1 MKLRKEDT
9 GQPDLDWLLK
19 ESKKLSALI
28 RVPAGTI
35 LEIFKAPSDWEFIL
49 KIDALLEAAVKKI
62 VKANLIGSKLMDK
75 EKLELFV
82 DALPI
87 RGRTSLIELLKATG
101 CPDSEIALIESVRS
115 LRNGFAHDIVQI
127 KSTLI
132 EVIKRRKDKSS
143 LIRGLCYIKNYDEA
157 DLIEAYEKDVGFLR
171 FGIMHG
177 TLVFLIL
184 SYHAAVKKP
193 KRRRKAVKR

>member
-1 MKLRKEDT
+1 M
-9 GQPDLDWLLK
+9 
-19 ESKKLSALI
+19 
-28 RVPAGTI
+28 
-35 LEIFKAPSDWEFIL
+35 EIFKAPSDWEFIL
-49 KIDALLEAAVKKI
+49 KIDALLEAAVKKV
-62 VKANLIGSKLMDK
+62 VKTNLRGSKLMDK

-87 RGRTSLIELLKATG
+87 RGRTSLLELLKATG

-157 DLIEAYEKDVGFLR
+157 DLIEAYEKDAGFLR